1 MPELRTDRLAVTP
14 GASVDDRSGMGS
26 GAIPI
31 RPIATAG
38 NHSRS
43 LDWYQ
48 RRSRWLRDR
57 RGPEPAAIY
66 VLIPDED
73 ELAELRTEVESRG
86 TPVGPPDRE
95 DTVWLIRVD
104 EELPFGAP
112 ASPRN
117 LLLLAKSYATAML
130 N

>member
-1 MPELRTDRLAVTP
+1 
-14 GASVDDRSGMGS
+14 MGL

-43 LDWYQ
+43 CAWHE

-73 ELAELRTEVESRG
+73 DLAELRAEARAEAESRG
-86 TPVGPPDRE
+86 SPWGPPDRE
-95 DTVWLIRVD
+95 DTVWIMRI
-104 EELPFGAP
+104 EEDLPFGEP
-112 ASPRN
+112 ASAHN
-117 LLLLAKSYATAML
+117 LLLLAKSYAADLL